1 MPDNRSRI
9 QHANNDRGLR
19 PVMRVVFVA
28 LLVSLAASSCARA
41 PQTCDLSAA
50 HTLAFT
56 APDAA
61 DEIVAQAFGPSCDKA
76 VGLLVVRS
84 AEGFP
89 IWSWSAPLSHRFG
102 EVFAPDDREHMQA
115 FLDRWS
121 APPLAVTGG
130 APAWADLAP
139 GQTTLD
145 QLTYEDIRAR
155 NLPMLCHY
163 SATARETCVFWEPAA
178 GGAGHFYDRDIEE
191 NEE

>member
-1 MPDNRSRI
+1 MIRSI
-9 QHANNDRGLR
+9 MA
-19 PVMRVVFVA
+19 VVFA
-28 LLVSLAASSCARA
+28 GLAAVACTRSQENCE
-41 PQTCDLSAA
+41 LSAA
-50 HTLAFT
+50 DTLAFT
-56 APDAA
+56 SPDAEDQITA
-61 DEIVAQAFGPSCDKA
+61 RTFGSSCDKA
-76 VGLLVVRS
+76 VGLLIVRS

-102 EVFAPDDREHMQA
+102 EVFAPDDREHVQD
-115 FLDRWS
+115 FLERWS
-121 APPLAVTGG
+121 APELAATGE

-145 QLTYEDIRAR
+145 QLTYNDIRAR
-155 NLPMLCHY
+155 GLPMLCHY